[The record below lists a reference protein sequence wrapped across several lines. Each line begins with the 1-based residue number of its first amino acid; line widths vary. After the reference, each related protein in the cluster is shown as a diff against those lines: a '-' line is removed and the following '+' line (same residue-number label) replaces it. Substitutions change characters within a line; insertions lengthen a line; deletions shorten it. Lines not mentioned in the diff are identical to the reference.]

1 MDFFVSVSAVCSLY
15 SIRRLY
21 YPASFIVRP
30 ASSEFPSTLPSSEQI
45 YSSRRFFSSPFC
57 LAHSLKTARRPRVY
71 IYTYIYIY
79 IYIRHRYIYYSSN
92 ARAFDREM
100 CAFRKYN
107 IPHGI
112 FTLPEMCQGIVHIS
126 WNFGHFQILTYGL
139 PNSLCTFDNDTWKST
154 SE

>member
-1 MDFFVSVSAVCSLY
+1 MLTFLGFTPTEAVDFFVSVSAVCSLY

-71 IYTYIYIY
+71 IYIYIYIY
-79 IYIRHRYIYYSSN
+79 IYATGIFIIPQMHGLSIGRCVHSGNTTSHMEYLPFLRCARESYIYL
-92 ARAFDREM
+92 
-100 CAFRKYN
+100 
-107 IPHGI
+107 GI
-112 FTLPEMCQGIVHIS
+112 SVIS
-126 WNFGHFQILTYGL
+126 RY
-139 PNSLCTFDNDTWKST
+139 
-154 SE
+154 